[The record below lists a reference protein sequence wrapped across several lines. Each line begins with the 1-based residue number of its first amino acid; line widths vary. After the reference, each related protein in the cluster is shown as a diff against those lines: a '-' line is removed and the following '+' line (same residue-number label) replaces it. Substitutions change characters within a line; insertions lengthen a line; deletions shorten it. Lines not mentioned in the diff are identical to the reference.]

1 MIYIGIL
8 IVIIA
13 IAGGAYYFNTRSPAL
28 LTYTLTIE
36 PPAGNG
42 TTNPHTGAETYN
54 QSDKVQIS
62 EVPRSGW
69 SFDHWIVDGSWS
81 GTADNITITMNSAHT
96 VMAVFIKVKPVITK
110 YNLTMLAPVG
120 SGTTSLGV
128 GSHSYDGGTLVNV
141 TATPASSWVF
151 DHWVIDGAPS
161 GSTNPDR
168 LSMIA
173 NHTLQAVF
181 AQSQP

>member
-1 MIYIGIL
+1 M
-8 IVIIA
+8 IIA
-13 IAGGAYYFNTRSPAL
+13 IAGGAYYFSTRAPAL
-28 LTYTLTIE
+28 MTYTLTIE

-42 TTNPHTGAETYN
+42 TTNPHTGVETYN
-54 QSDKVQIS
+54 QSDKIQIS
-62 EVPRSGW
+62 EIPRSGW
-69 SFDHWIVDGSWS
+69 SFDHWIVDGSWK

-96 VMAVFIKVKPVITK
+96 VMTVFIKVKPVITK

-141 TATPASSWVF
+141 TATPASTWVF

-181 AQSQP
+181 VQSQP